1 MPYSFFCFP
10 SLARTPSYP
19 CLLAEQ
25 FPTLQEL
32 WGTVLHCSFL
42 CVPIMP
48 CLDLHLRDYDDAM
61 QLLIPCLSPSLNCES
76 QRAVTLRFI
85 FVALV
90 PGGVVVHSRHLIN
103 VSCIKMIR
111 SSCNLSK
118 PCQCPQLRIIFLCPR
133 GCWEDQC
140 DTITK
145 AWERRAASEYKIL
158 FLVVYC
164 FLRDLGTLH
173 LARSWTKELESCD
186 QNAKVDKK
194 VRLANAE
201 NIS

>member
-1 MPYSFFCFP
+1 
-10 SLARTPSYP
+10 
-19 CLLAEQ
+19 
-25 FPTLQEL
+25 
-32 WGTVLHCSFL
+32 
-42 CVPIMP
+42 MP
-48 CLDLHLRDYDDAM
+48 CLELQLRDCDDAM
-61 QLLIPCLSPSLNCES
+61 QLLFPCLSPSLNCES

-103 VSCIKMIR
+103 VSCIKRIQ

-118 PCQCPQLRIIFLCPR
+118 PCQCPQLRIIFLCPT

-164 FLRDLGTLH
+164 LLRDLGTLH
-173 LARSWTKELESCD
+173 LPVAGQKNWKVVTRMPKWIKKFGWQMLKTSAKQPIIYIGLASERGGD
-186 QNAKVDKK
+186 RRHNAF
-194 VRLANAE
+194 LAYE
-201 NIS
+201 HLIYKNIDSTSLDIID